1 MESNI
6 NETPK
11 DTSTINSD
19 SCGVLLMP
27 ARAVDPEKQRGEN
40 RCDEE

>member
-6 NETPK
+6 NETLK
-11 DTSTINSD
+11 DTSKMNSD
-19 SCGVLLMP
+19 SCGALLMP